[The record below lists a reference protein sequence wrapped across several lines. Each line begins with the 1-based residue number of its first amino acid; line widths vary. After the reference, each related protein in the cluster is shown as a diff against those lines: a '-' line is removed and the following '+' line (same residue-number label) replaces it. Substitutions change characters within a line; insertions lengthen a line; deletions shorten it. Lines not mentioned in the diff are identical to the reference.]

1 MAAAVATRPLPPP
14 TTTRAMSSPVDDDA
28 TTTTYTVD
36 IVNLNNLLSRLE
48 HNIFS
53 SALDL
58 RLVQQSHLHRT
69 RVGANVE
76 YANTLFTKIERSLPS
91 IKSPETRHQRTTDLA
106 NKRARLAR
114 LRERFDEIKT
124 EDYNLE
130 EQDEEE
136 GEGEDLLAGVE
147 PVEEKEEKLEDEE
160 RGTEQAGKDEADAEA
175 EAETAAAAAAV
186 SSTLRQRRPDI
197 SSTSIAESSTTPAQS
212 SSLYPSSTTTTTTTT
227 GFKPSPTTATTA
239 TTTSATTETTLSTH
253 RAEQESLTDSLIN
266 LASQLKTSSQAFQ
279 SSLENEKSILDRA
292 VEGLDRNV
300 TGLGTAGQRMGVL
313 RRMSEGRGWL
323 GRMLMY
329 AWIFGLW
336 LVAIAIVYL
345 GPKLRF

>member
-1 MAAAVATRPLPPP
+1 MT
-14 TTTRAMSSPVDDDA
+14 
-28 TTTTYTVD
+28 
-36 IVNLNNLLSRLE
+36 
-48 HNIFS
+48 FG
-53 SALDL
+53 
-58 RLVQQSHLHRT
+58 Q
-69 RVGANVE
+69 NVE

-130 EQDEEE
+130 GQDEEE

-147 PVEEKEEKLEDEE
+147 HVEERGGKEEEKE
-160 RGTEQAGKDEADAEA
+160 RSIEQAGKDEA
-175 EAETAAAAAAV
+175 AA

-197 SSTSIAESSTTPAQS
+197 TSTSIAESSTTPAQS
-212 SSLYPSSTTTTTTTT
+212 SSLYPSTTT
-227 GFKPSPTTATTA
+227 GFNPSPTTATTATTA

>member
-1 MAAAVATRPLPPP
+1 MAAAVATRPLLP
-14 TTTRAMSSPVDDDA
+14 TTTPSHLSSLADDA
-28 TTTTYTVD
+28 TTTTATYTVD

-53 SALDL
+53 SSLDL

-106 NKRARLAR
+106 KKRARLAR
-114 LRERFDEIKT
+114 LRERWEEIKT
-124 EDYNLE
+124 EQ
-130 EQDEEE
+130 EQDGEKEEEEEEEEE
-136 GEGEDLLAGVE
+136 GEEDLLAGIAEPVE
-147 PVEEKEEKLEDEE
+147 PVKEEEE
-160 RGTEQAGKDEADAEA
+160 EEEGKEEHGRGTRVEEQDEVL
-175 EAETAAAAAAV
+175 AATT
-186 SSTLRQRRPDI
+186 STLRQRRPD
-197 SSTSIAESSTTPAQS
+197 TTAMSITASSTTPEQS
-212 SSLYPSSTTTTTTTT
+212 SSLSPAAAGTSTT
-227 GFKPSPTTATTA
+227 GFKPFPT
-239 TTTSATTETTLSTH
+239 TTTSTTETTLSTH

-266 LASQLKTSSQAFQ
+266 LASQLKASSQAFQ

-300 TGLGTAGQRMGVL
+300 TGLDAAGQRMGVL
-313 RRMSEGRGWL
+313 RRMSEGRGWW